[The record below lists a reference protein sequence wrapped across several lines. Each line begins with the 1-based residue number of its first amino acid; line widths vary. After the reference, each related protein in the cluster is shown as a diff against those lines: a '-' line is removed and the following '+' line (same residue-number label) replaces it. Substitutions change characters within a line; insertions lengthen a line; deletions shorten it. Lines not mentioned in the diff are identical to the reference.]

1 MFPHIG
7 VSCLSLLLNNA
18 LWKKRKVKIDAKC
31 CLISFFCRMQLDT
44 YKHKG
49 LRKKLVDLLR
59 SKGIG
64 NEKVLSAINKVPRHL
79 FLDNAFVK
87 FAYQDQ
93 AFPIGADQTIS
104 QPFTVAFQSQLLD
117 AKRSQKVLEIGTGSG
132 FQSCVLVEMGLKVFS
147 IERHRSLHQRAK
159 KQLGSIGYNPR
170 LFFGDGYQGLP
181 TFAPFDRILI
191 TAAAPYVPETLKD
204 QLKIGGKMVIPLG
217 EGDKQEMQRITKVS
231 DTVFEV
237 ERFGD
242 FSFVPMLQDKSFGKT
257 Q

>member
-1 MFPHIG
+1 MH
-7 VSCLSLLLNNA
+7 
-18 LWKKRKVKIDAKC
+18 
-31 CLISFFCRMQLDT
+31 LDS

-49 LRKKLVDLLR
+49 LRIKLIELLR
-59 SKGIG
+59 SKGID
-64 NEKVLSAINKVPRHL
+64 NEGVLKAINKVPRHL

-93 AFPIGADQTIS
+93 AFPIGANQTIS

-117 AKRSQKVLEIGTGSG
+117 AKRGQKVLEIGTGSG
-132 FQSCVLVEMGLKVFS
+132 FQSCVLMELGLKVFS
-147 IERHRSLHQRAK
+147 IERHRSLHQSAK
-159 KQLGSIGYNPR
+159 KQLEGMGYFPR
-170 LFFGDGYQGLP
+170 LFFGDGYQGLA

-191 TAAAPYVPETLKD
+191 TAAAPYIPEALKS
-204 QLKIGGKMVIPLG
+204 QLKLGGKMVIPLG

-231 DTVFEV
+231 ETEFNI